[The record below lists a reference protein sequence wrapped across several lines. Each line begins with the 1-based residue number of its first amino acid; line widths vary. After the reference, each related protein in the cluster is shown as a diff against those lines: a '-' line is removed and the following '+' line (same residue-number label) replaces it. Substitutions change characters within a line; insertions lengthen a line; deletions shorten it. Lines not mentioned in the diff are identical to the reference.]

1 MRSKNRVELIG
12 NVTWNPELKHVEGK
26 RAVCTFGLATNRNW
40 TTGDGEKKEATDYHR
55 ITAWGNLA
63 EICNTYRT
71 KGRYIYVEGRL
82 HTSVWTDNEGVQ
94 RMSTEIVIDD
104 MIMLDKKLPVETVK
118 EEPVRQVANHQE
130 NPQAAT
136 N

>member
-12 NVTWNPELKHVEGK
+12 NVTWNPELKHVEGN

-40 TTGDGEKKEATDYHR
+40 TTADGEKKEATDYHR

-63 EICNTYRT
+63 EICNTYLT

-82 HTSVWTDNEGVQ
+82 HTSTWTDNEGVQ

-104 MIMLDKKLPVETVK
+104 MIMLDKKLPIDAVK
-118 EEPVRQVANHQE
+118 EEPVQQVANHQE